1 MSIVRPNATG
11 FKGTPVKLPFGRDSL
26 DIWGVLGDR
35 DRELFYSGKHALKIT
50 KCPTYL
56 PAQWRRIYE
65 ANNHPPLGASLA
77 LFILHAM
84 EVFDARE
91 GVQRYGDLL
100 KQIALAD
107 NLSLKAAT
115 ELHLK
120 IGSMSK
126 PTYTFVPSCPCNDVQ
141 PWQFRCGEKP
151 HDKIYGRAN
160 ELGMSASNLMVPLL
174 ARGMATQES
183 SVHSDLVVTAEDDFE
198 RFVRETASR
207 EPELRDLF
215 NFYRGRD

>member
-1 MSIVRPNATG
+1 MLIIPKSTTGVKRPL
-11 FKGTPVKLPFGRDSL
+11 VLLPIARDSL
-26 DIWGVLGDR
+26 HIGEVLGNR
-35 DRELFYSGKHALKIT
+35 DRELFYAGKYALKIT
-50 KCPTYL
+50 KCPSYL

-65 ANNHPPLGASLA
+65 AKNHPPLGACLA

-84 EVFDARE
+84 DAFDVRDGIKRYRE
-91 GVQRYGDLL
+91 LL

-183 SVHSDLVVTAEDDFE
+183 CVHPDLVTTAAGDFE
-198 RFVRETASR
+198 RFVTDTEER
-207 EPELRDLF
+207 EPALRDLF
-215 NFYRGRD
+215 EFYRGKK

>member
-1 MSIVRPNATG
+1 MPIIPKNATG
-11 FKGTPVKLPFGRDSL
+11 VKRPLVTLPISRDSL
-26 DIWGVLGDR
+26 HIWEVLGNR
-35 DRELFYSGKHALKIT
+35 DRELFYAGKHALKII

-65 ANNHPPLGASLA
+65 AKGHPPLGACLA

-84 EVFDARE
+84 DEFDARD
-91 GVQRYGDLL
+91 GVKRYSDLIG
-100 KQIALAD
+100 QISLAD
-107 NLSLKAAT
+107 DLSLKAAT

-126 PTYTFVPSCPCNDVQ
+126 PTYTFAPSCPCNDVQ
-141 PWQFRCGEKP
+141 PWQFRCGERP
-151 HDKIYGRAN
+151 QDKIYGRAN

-183 SVHSDLVVTAEDDFE
+183 CVHHDLIATAAEDFE
-198 RFVRETASR
+198 RFVRETEER
-207 EPELRDLF
+207 EPALRELF
-215 NFYRGRD
+215 EFYRGR